1 MVAPD
6 KILGGRYRLVR
17 MLGEGAVGV
26 VWEAVQIT
34 TDKHVAIKILKN
46 TGQEGLQVD
55 TARFEREAKVAAS
68 LSHPNIVQVYD
79 FWQLEDG
86 TSFLVMELLVGR
98 SLTSFLASRGPMPEA
113 DAARLVRPIAS
124 ALAYAHA
131 QGVVHRDLKP
141 DNVMLLGPEM
151 TVKVLD
157 FGLAKRN
164 FVNSEATVLTQTG
177 TIAGTPCYMSPEQIF
192 GDKNLDAPTDV
203 WALGVMFYEALAGQR
218 PFDGENFGQIFQK
231 IVQKP
236 ARPLSELRPIL
247 PAVQDFVTRM
257 LAHDRTLRP
266 TMNEIEFECG
276 RILETPSVA
285 LQLGTARLPSEPPR
299 TSVHTTADSSSQHPV
314 AIGAPWTG
322 TFPSNAPTP
331 RPAST
336 PPAIA
341 ATPGTMLATSTSLPA
356 PTSGKSP
363 RVVAAIVGAVVGV
376 LTLGGAAALVM
387 RRGSETPAVKPSVT
401 LPDLPSASPVGT
413 SANAPVTEPPT
424 HHADGAMPSDAEA
437 THDAASTQASP
448 SFKASPKPRSPGRP
462 ASSATTTTQPTRPAD
477 TAADPLKRGRF

>member
-6 KILGGRYRLVR
+6 EILGGRYRLVR
-17 MLGEGAVGV
+17 VLGEGAVGV

-34 TDKHVAIKILKN
+34 TDRHVAIKILKKS
-46 TGQEGLQVD
+46 GQEGLQVD
-55 TARFEREAKVAAS
+55 TVRFEREAKVAAS

-86 TSFLVMELLVGR
+86 TSFLVMELLGGR
-98 SLTSFLASRGPMPEA
+98 SLTSLFASRGPMPEA
-113 DAARLVRPIAS
+113 DAARLFRPIAS

-141 DNVMLLGPEM
+141 DNVMLVGPEM

-236 ARPLSELRPIL
+236 ARALSELRPIL
-247 PAVQDFVTRM
+247 PAVQDFVARM

-266 TMNEIEFECG
+266 TMNEIELECG
-276 RILETPSVA
+276 RMMETPSVGM
-285 LQLGTARLPSEPPR
+285 QLGTARLPSEPPR
-299 TSVHTTADSSSQHPV
+299 ISVHTAADSSAPHPV
-314 AIGAPWTG
+314 AVGAPWTG
-322 TFPSNAPTP
+322 TFPSNAPPP

-336 PPAIA
+336 PPAFG
-341 ATPGTMLATSTSLPA
+341 ATPGTMLATSASLPA
-356 PTSGKSP
+356 PSNGTSP
-363 RVVAAIVGAVVGV
+363 RVVAAIVGGVVGV
-376 LTLGGAAALVM
+376 LAIGGAAAVLLH
-387 RRGSETPAVKPSVT
+387 RGSETTTAKPAVT
-401 LPDLPSASPVGT
+401 LPDLPSASSVAAPAT
-413 SANAPVTEPPT
+413 PPSAEPPAN
-424 HHADGAMPSDAEA
+424 HADSA
-437 THDAASTQASP
+437 TPADAARDAAPSQASP
-448 SFKASPKPRSPGRP
+448 SLKASPKSRAPGRP
-462 ASSATTTTQPTRPAD
+462 ASTTSPTTRPTD
-477 TAADPLKRGRF
+477 TASDPLKRGRF